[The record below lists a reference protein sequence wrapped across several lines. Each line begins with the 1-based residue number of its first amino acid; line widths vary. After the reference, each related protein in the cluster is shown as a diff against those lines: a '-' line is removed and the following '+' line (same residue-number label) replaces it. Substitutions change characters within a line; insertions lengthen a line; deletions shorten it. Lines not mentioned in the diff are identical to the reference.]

1 MSAVFR
7 QLASDLRATNDFFIR
22 TSDPEHEAFVQ
33 AFVERMRA
41 SGDVYEDTY
50 SGLYCTACEAFY
62 TDDELVDGMCPI
74 HGTPPEWVEEKNW
87 FFRLSAYEDRLRAL
101 YDERPEFVLPRARYN
116 EARAFIEGGLKDIS
130 LSRASIEW
138 GVPVPWEPDQVIY
151 VWIDALINYTS
162 ALTYARPGEDLTD
175 RYWPARWQ
183 VLGKDILKF
192 HAVIWPAMLMSAGY
206 DVPQQLL
213 IHGFLTVREAKM
225 SKSVGNVLDPFR
237 VIERYGLDALRFYLF
252 RDVRFGGDGDVSY
265 ERVHDRFNLELA
277 NDLGNL
283 LSRTVAMTGRYRDGV
298 APSGTVDPAIRA
310 TLERSAT
317 AFAAHVDRF
326 ELTEALEAAW
336 ESVRALN
343 RFVEEQRA
351 VEARQGSRRGAR
363 ELDDVLYTL
372 QDGLR
377 VIAVMHRV
385 VRPGCLGRDPRGRR
399 LRRQRREL
407 GQRRAGPPA
416 GRRHRTARRPAVPA
430 RRRAACVI
438 DTHTHVTSC
447 KDDSGRGARA
457 GPRGRRPAVHH
468 DRLVPDARWPR
479 RRRWPTGTPTSTPRP
494 ACTRTTPP
502 TGRTRS
508 ATRSAAARRIRAA
521 SRSARPGSTG
531 SATARRASDRSTAFR
546 AQLAIARDLELPIV
560 IHCRDATDDCF
571 ELLAAEAPPTVI
583 LHCFAATERLDEAV
597 ERGWYCS
604 FAGNVTY
611 GSAVDL
617 QDAARR
623 VPDELI
629 LLETDAPYLS
639 PVPHRGRPNEP
650 AYVMDTL
657 AFVATPSRRR
667 ARGPRRPRRV
677 ERGRAFSLA

>member
-1 MSAVFR
+1 
-7 QLASDLRATNDFFIR
+7 
-22 TSDPEHEAFVQ
+22 
-33 AFVERMRA
+33 MRA

-62 TDDELVDGMCPI
+62 TDDDLVDGMCPI

-237 VIERYGLDALRFYLF
+237 VIDRYGLDALRFYLF

-283 LSRTVAMTGRYRDGV
+283 LSRTVAMTGQYRDGV

-310 TLERSAT
+310 TLERSAA

-343 RFVEEQRA
+343 RFVEERA
-351 VEARQGSRRGAR
+351 PWKLAKDPARRA

-377 VIAVMHRV
+377 VIAVIIASFV
-385 VRPGCLGRDPRGRR
+385 PDAVRRHPRGRR
-399 LRRQRREL
+399 LRRQRGEL
-407 GQRRAGPPA
+407 GQRRSGPPA
-416 GRRHRTARRPAVPA
+416 GRCHRTARRPAVPA

-447 KDDSGRGARA
+447 KDDPAEVLARA
-457 GPRGRRPAVHH
+457 RAAGVRRFITIGSSPTEMAEAAALADGH
-468 DRLVPDARWPR
+468 PDVYTTAGLHPHYAADWSDAIGDEIRSR
-479 RRRWPTGTPTSTPRP
+479 RRT
-494 ACTRTTPP
+494 
-502 TGRTRS
+502 
-508 ATRSAAARRIRAA
+508 RAA

-531 SATARRASDRSTAFR
+531 SGRAHPRRTGDGIPRAAGDRTRSRPA
-546 AQLAIARDLELPIV
+546 LV

-571 ELLAAEAPPTVI
+571 ELLAAEAPPTVS
-583 LHCFAATERLDEAV
+583 CTASPRPSASTRQSSGAGTARSPAT
-597 ERGWYCS
+597 S
-604 FAGNVTY
+604 PT
-611 GSAVDL
+611 
-617 QDAARR
+617 AARSTCR
-623 VPDELI
+623 
-629 LLETDAPYLS
+629 
-639 PVPHRGRPNEP
+639 
-650 AYVMDTL
+650 
-657 AFVATPSRRR
+657 TPPGASRT
-667 ARGPRRPRRV
+667 
-677 ERGRAFSLA
+677 S